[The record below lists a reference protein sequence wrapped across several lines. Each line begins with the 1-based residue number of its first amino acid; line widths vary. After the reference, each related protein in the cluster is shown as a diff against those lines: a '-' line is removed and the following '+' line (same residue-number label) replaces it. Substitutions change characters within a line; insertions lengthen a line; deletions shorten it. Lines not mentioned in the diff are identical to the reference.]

1 MNAIAQ
7 INQIFSDA
15 LDRQELAG
23 IQLRKI
29 MERKLQEEIA
39 SQGRAD
45 DEMLKLL
52 ADHVTT
58 LKISGDKFSADIE
71 KSKPATNAE
80 IIAELLNVLRRVV
93 AIDDAH
99 STIHAEDGD
108 DVARMIEYSDAF
120 DAARAAI
127 ASAEGRAA

>member
-80 IIAELLNVLRRVV
+80 IIAELLHALYSIMPFMPSIQACEGVAAKRHANV
-93 AIDDAH
+93 
-99 STIHAEDGD
+99 
-108 DVARMIEYSDAF
+108 
-120 DAARAAI
+120 RAADI
-127 ASAEGRAA
+127 ARSAIERAEGRAA